1 MHNLAPQQFPKRRTM
16 TSHRAPNVVDENRD
30 WVIAEWLKR
39 VKANPELSLVSLS
52 ETERTDHV
60 PDLLQ
65 QVIAEAC
72 GHGMRVDD
80 RQKAAERHGTLRFHQ
95 GYSVAMLILE
105 AQILQRVIAECIR
118 DHFQIIDLEHLIPDI
133 AKIYE
138 TITEELGESSRAYM
152 KQFEWHGVSVDLR
165 SRRK

>member
-30 WVIAEWLKR
+30 WVISEWLKR
-39 VKANPELSLVSLS
+39 VKANHELSLVSLS

-72 GHGMRVDD
+72 GHGVRLDD

-105 AQILQRVIAECIR
+105 A
-118 DHFQIIDLEHLIPDI
+118 
-133 AKIYE
+133 
-138 TITEELGESSRAYM
+138 
-152 KQFEWHGVSVDLR
+152 
-165 SRRK
+165 